1 MEAEQCTAASVAVQ
15 PPSPARSTR
24 TARTPQSFGCRGAC
38 TQSISTWSKLK
49 IPFKFRRM
57 PYAVCR
63 TLFETLQHLDH
74 PSVVAAQHAGIM
86 AGAALIHCLSLECSA
101 AERPP
106 RHLKL
111 LPCTMHVD
119 RTALGRCTDPEDSD
133 IERRLL
139 QMQFADTLRKLSHLQ
154 DGVLY
159 HGGAG
164 GVNIGVAGR
173 DAAGRFPRQRRP
185 HDQLAD
191 ARDAGRHR
199 HAAVVQSA

>member
-86 AGAALIHCLSLECSA
+86 AGAALIHCLSLGCSA

-106 RHLKL
+106 RQSCCH
-111 LPCTMHVD
+111 
-119 RTALGRCTDPEDSD
+119 ALCMSIGQLWVGAQ
-133 IERRLL
+133 IRRLRYRKEIV
-139 QMQFADTLRKLSHLQ
+139 ADAVRRYTSQTVSPAGWCPLS
-154 DGVLY
+154 
-159 HGGAG
+159 
-164 GVNIGVAGR
+164 R
-173 DAAGRFPRQRRP
+173 RSRRRQHRHRRP
-185 HDQLAD
+185 RCRGPLPAP
-191 ARDAGRHR
+191 APPA
-199 HAAVVQSA
+199 